1 MPCDVQTLITD
12 GKCFS
17 GACLTPD
24 QQRIAQLQLLCDI
37 KDAFAGGPFLPLS
50 GGTVAGPFLAVDVGT
65 LSLDASALFKLYTPG
80 VGAGSS
86 ETGGVLRLKD
96 DSNGEAEYV
105 PLQVDNV
112 AWLKALP
119 AGSVPTGW
127 LIHTRGYYTDGD
139 GGEGVYRY
147 DSSSA
152 ATANDGTV
160 IDPTYLPG
168 RFLLLNPGSINLRQ
182 FGAKGDGSTDD
193 TTALTNALSYLNTA
207 GGGVLFVPRGTFK
220 LTNGITVANSNLTIS
235 GTGPGSTIRS
245 DKTDGTNNFLFT
257 FTGSGVRLANLRLAR
272 GSNANPLEGVADKL
286 IILNNTVVNWEMSGC
301 EIDGNMTGQIVRGGY
316 YYTEIRSSGLNGNNP
331 DGILI
336 QGCYFT
342 DCGNRALD
350 LRGVRDATITNNRFW
365 RCGVNVPGGN
375 PGTCVEI
382 QSYDLAG
389 TSNWS
394 YNVVIADNLFQRW
407 GDGAINCGGTSDMT
421 ITGNV
426 CEGASV
432 FGEEPLGIEENAIS
446 IFGGILGSPC
456 RIVIDGNVCT
466 LIRSAGIQV
475 RTSSSSG
482 YLKDLI
488 NVVVSNNS
496 LYGGTTPGGA
506 VCETGIQVYGIDT
519 GTVARGI
526 TVTGNA
532 LVHTNNAGSGI
543 ALSTTATGLLS
554 GVVISSNV
562 LYGASNAGTGR
573 AISSSSTPATQS
585 NVNIVGNQM
594 DNYSVGIYS
603 ATTLPSS
610 TAITG
615 NTFGNCTTQISDT
628 ATPTLI
634 VAQSHISV
642 GATHATAGNL
652 RLPNATSLRFRN
664 AANSGNVTAVEVTSS
679 DEVQIGTYLR
689 VVPTT
694 AQIQFSST
702 GKLIVGSASQTPAAG
717 GTITPSG
724 TAVRV
729 SGSGAAVT
737 LGATAISN
745 GDTTGQYLILIGT
758 SDTNTVTVNDASN
771 TNLAAGSRTLGLN
784 DILTLIYVS
793 GQGWNEVSFSNN

>member
-1 MPCDVQTLITD
+1 MSILNPQ
-12 GKCFS
+12 
-17 GACLTPD
+17 
-24 QQRIAQLQLLCDI
+24 
-37 KDAFAGGPFLPLS
+37 PLRSS
-50 GGTVAGPFLAVDVGT
+50 GGTVVGPTLSVDVGD
-65 LSLDASALFKLYTPG
+65 LSLEATTSLKLNTPG
-80 VGAGSS
+80 VSGGSVEAGY
-86 ETGGVLRLKD
+86 VLRMNDETTGDSEFSPIYVENIAGLKGIPA
-96 DSNGEAEYV
+96 NAA
-105 PLQVDNV
+105 V
-112 AWLKALP
+112 A
-119 AGSVPTGW
+119 TGW

-139 GGEGVYRY
+139 GGEGLYRY
-147 DSSSA
+147 DSASA

-160 IDPTYLPG
+160 IDPTNLPG
-168 RFLLLNPGSINLRQ
+168 RFLLVGSAGVVNVKQ
-182 FGAKGDGSTDD
+182 FGAKGDGATDD
-193 TTALTNALSYLNTA
+193 TTALTNALAYVVTL
-207 GGGVLFVPRGTFK
+207 GGGTLLIPKGTFK
-220 LTNGITVANSNLTIS
+220 ITNGITVANNNLTIR
-235 GTGPGSTIRS
+235 GTGAGSVIRS

-257 FTGSGVRLANLRLAR
+257 FSGTGVRLVDLRLAR
-272 GSNANPLEGVADKL
+272 GSNANALEGVADKL
-286 IILNNTVVNWEMSGC
+286 IILNNTVINWEMSGC
-301 EIDGNMTGQIVRGGY
+301 EIYGNMTGQIVRGGY

-382 QSYDLAG
+382 QSYDLSG

-407 GDGAINCGGTSDMT
+407 GDGAINCGGTADLT

-432 FGEEPLGIEENAIS
+432 FGEEPLGIEENAIG
-446 IFGGILGSPC
+446 IIGGLLGLPS

-475 RTSSSSG
+475 RTSSSGG

-496 LYGGTTPGGA
+496 LYGGTTPVIGA

-689 VVPTT
+689 VAPTT
-694 AQIQFSST
+694 AQIQLSST

-784 DILTLIYVS
+784 DILVLLYVP